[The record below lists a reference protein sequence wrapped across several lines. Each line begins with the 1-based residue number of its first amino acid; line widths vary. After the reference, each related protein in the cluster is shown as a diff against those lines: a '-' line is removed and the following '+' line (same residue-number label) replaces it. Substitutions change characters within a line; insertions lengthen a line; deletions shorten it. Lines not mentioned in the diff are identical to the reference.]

1 MLSFFGLSAQRPNE
15 EKKFGDLKGDKN
27 IPEQLEQ
34 LKGKVEKTMNKNKG
48 ELQKF
53 RELSKFNENLSKSY
67 VANLKVITDV
77 SGLLNAYNEFFE
89 MFKTKLAEI
98 DQELGVPISTDDF
111 EYMKKL
117 TTEQLVML
125 DDLFKTETNNL
136 KKLYSRYGKQKE
148 YDEVETAEQLFE
160 KTKAS
165 GETTYRLLKNKDLEL
180 PPSFGGAGAKK
191 VSKAKKVDAKKK
203 K

>member
-15 EKKFGDLKGDKN
+15 DKKFGDLKGDKN

-34 LKGKVEKTMNKNKG
+34 LKGKVEKTMNKSKG

-125 DDLFKTETNNL
+125 DDLFKTETSNL
-136 KKLYSRYGKQKE
+136 KKLYTRHGKQKE
-148 YDEVETAEQLFE
+148 YDEIETAEQLFD
-160 KTKAS
+160 KTKTS
-165 GETTYRLLKNKDLEL
+165 GETTYRLLKNKDFDL
-180 PPSFGGAGAKK
+180 PTALGGAGKK
-191 VSKAKKVDAKKK
+191 RIVKQKKIVKKK
-203 K
+203 I